1 MPELMQ
7 GAVLFGAG
15 DIRILD
21 VPQPQPDETGAIVAV
36 RAVGVCGTDLH
47 TYKTGI
53 FMEVSQPVAG
63 GHLFGHEFAGELTHV
78 PVGAQWEGFSEG
90 DRVAGLAIGAYSQFC
105 RCGSEFLG
113 KPGLFALPDHISFE
127 EGATIEPLTVS
138 LSAIRRAEPEPG
150 ERVLIMGAGMIGL
163 GCVQILAA
171 LYPDCEV
178 TVVDVSDKRLAMARE
193 FGAHHVL
200 NAREE
205 NPVDAIKGDS
215 GERAILYNATSS
227 GRMDVVLECAGLEL
241 TAQQSLELVRPNV
254 GRLIL
259 VALYEQTPSVD
270 LNQVVTKNL
279 DVRGVLAYT
288 HDDFVEALELMS
300 SGRVDRK
307 PLITH
312 RFPLAET
319 TAAFEAQINTAE
331 TLKAV
336 IQP

>member
-1 MPELMQ
+1 MSELMQ

-21 VPQPQPDETGAIVAV
+21 VPRPEPDDSGAIVDV
-36 RAVGVCGTDLH
+36 RSVGVCGTDLH

-53 FMEVSQPVAG
+53 FIEMSQPVAG
-63 GHLFGHEFAGELTHV
+63 GHLFGHEFAGELTHL
-78 PVGAQWEGFSEG
+78 PPGDEWRGFQLG
-90 DRVAGLAIGAYSQFC
+90 DRVAGLAIGAYSQSC

-113 KPGLFALPDHISFE
+113 KPGLFKLPDHISFD

-138 LSAIRRAEPEPG
+138 LSAVRRAEPKPG
-150 ERVLIMGAGMIGL
+150 DRVLIMGAGMIGL
-163 GCVQILAA
+163 GCVQILSA
-171 LYPDCEV
+171 LYPECEV
-178 TVVDVSDKRLAMARE
+178 SVVDVSDKRLEMART

-200 NAREE
+200 NARSE
-205 NPVDAIKGDS
+205 NPVAAIKSES
-215 GERAILYNATSS
+215 GERAVAYNATSS
-227 GRMDVVLECAGLEL
+227 GRMDIVLECAGLEL

-270 LNQVVTKNL
+270 LNQIVTKNL
-279 DVRGVLAYT
+279 DVRGLLAYT
-288 HDDFVEALELMS
+288 HDDFLEALQLMS
-300 SGRVDRK
+300 DGKVDRK

-319 TAAFEAQINTAE
+319 AAAFEAQINTAE